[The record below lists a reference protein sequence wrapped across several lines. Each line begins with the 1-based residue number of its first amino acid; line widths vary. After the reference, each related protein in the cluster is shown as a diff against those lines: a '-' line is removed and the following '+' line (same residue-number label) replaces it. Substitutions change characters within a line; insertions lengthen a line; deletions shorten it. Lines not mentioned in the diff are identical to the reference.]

1 VKKLFAGIG
10 AAALAGAVLAA
21 QNVAEVER
29 HIAAAR
35 AAAGAEHAG
44 MVERLCPAVPSADAA
59 AGGRAGAAR
68 GGRGGRGG
76 GRRGGGP
83 PAPPP
88 REQWYAE
95 PATVFDNLYFVGMT
109 EFTAWAIPTSE
120 GIIIIDPVFD
130 YSVEASVVE
139 GLKTLGLD
147 PANIDYVLV
156 SHGHLDHAGG
166 AKFLQERFGAR
177 VLMAEADWELLERQ
191 KPSWLPKRD
200 LIVTDGQQLTLG
212 DTTITMYVTPGH
224 TDGTVS
230 TFIPVRDGA
239 DRHLAF
245 LWGGTLFNFGPD
257 RARFEAYAAS
267 AARMRELVAAMG
279 ADVLLSN
286 HTDYDGTKTK
296 LPALAKRAPGAPHP
310 YVVGTDSVRRYL
322 TVANECAQAAIAA
335 LPDA

>member
-1 VKKLFAGIG
+1 VKTLLAAVAFA
-10 AAALAGAVLAA
+10 AVAGAGLAA
-21 QNVAEVER
+21 QNASEVER
-29 HIAAAR
+29 HISAAR
-35 AAAGAEHAG
+35 TAAGTEHAG
-44 MVERLCPAVPSADAA
+44 MVTRLCPAVPSPAA
-59 AGGRAGAAR
+59 AGAPAGGRGRAG
-68 GGRGGRGG
+68 GG

-95 PATVFDNLYFVGMT
+95 PAKVFDNLYFVGMT
-109 EFTAWAIPTSE
+109 EFTAWAIPTTD
-120 GIIIIDPVFD
+120 GIIVIDPVYD
-130 YSVEASVVE
+130 YSVEASVLE
-139 GLKTLGLD
+139 GLKKLGLD
-147 PANIDYVLV
+147 PSTIKYVLI

-166 AKFLQERFGAR
+166 AKLLQERFGAR
-177 VLMAEADWELLERQ
+177 VLMSAADWDLLERQ

-200 LIVTDGQQLTLG
+200 MIVTDGQKLTLG

-230 TFIPVRDGA
+230 TFIPVRDGTR
-239 DRHLAF
+239 RHLAF

-257 RARFEAYAAS
+257 RARFTAYAAS
-267 AARMRELVAAMG
+267 AARMRDLVAKEG

-296 LPALAKRAPGAPHP
+296 LPALGKRSAGAPHP

-335 LPDA
+335 LPS